1 MSGEL
6 ERVLAMVASGQ
17 LSPEAA
23 EPLVEALTTPPRTA
37 GDDDATRAWTVGSDR
52 PAGTGA
58 GTDLPPGVD
67 AGRPSDPPPWSAR
80 QSGQAEPV
88 APSRAVR
95 ILVTD
100 AGRQVVNLRIPMSLA
115 SLAGSLVP
123 GLPEPQLARLQQ
135 AIRNGER
142 GTILDVRDEDG
153 SGVRIATE

>member
-1 MSGEL
+1 MTGGEL
-6 ERVLAMVASGQ
+6 ERVLAMVASGE
-17 LSPEAA
+17 LSPAAA
-23 EPLVEALTTPPRTA
+23 EPVVAALTAPPPTTSGGRPVTAGPDTGAGRGSPTDAPPRTDAPSGPDAA
-37 GDDDATRAWTVGSDR
+37 G
-52 PAGTGA
+52 
-58 GTDLPPGVD
+58 
-67 AGRPSDPPPWSAR
+67 
-80 QSGQAEPV
+80 

-115 SLAGSLVP
+115 SLAGSMVP

-135 AIRNGER
+135 ALRNGER